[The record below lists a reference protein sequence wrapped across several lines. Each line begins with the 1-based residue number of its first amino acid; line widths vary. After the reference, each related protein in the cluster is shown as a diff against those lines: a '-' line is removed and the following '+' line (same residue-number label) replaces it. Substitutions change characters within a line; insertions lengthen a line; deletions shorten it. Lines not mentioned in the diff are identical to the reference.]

1 MNSAI
6 QNVVMEVTVQVVNDM
21 NEKDYDWVSV
31 SSLAVQLNVSK
42 QTIYNRCARGE
53 YPTKT
58 FKRGSMVGLL
68 VGTPKL

>member
-1 MNSAI
+1 M
-6 QNVVMEVTVQVVNDM
+6 VQAVNDM
-21 NEKDYDWVSV
+21 NENDYDWVSV

-58 FKRGSMVGLL
+58 FDRGSMKGLL
-68 VGTPKL
+68 VGTPKLK

>member
-1 MNSAI
+1 MSDN
-6 QNVVMEVTVQVVNDM
+6 
-21 NEKDYDWVSV
+21 DYDWVSV

-58 FKRGSMVGLL
+58 FKRGSMTGLL
-68 VGTPKL
+68 VGTPKLK

>member
-1 MNSAI
+1 MNLKILIGVLA
-6 QNVVMEVTVQVVNDM
+6 VMVQAVNDM

>member
-1 MNSAI
+1 M
-6 QNVVMEVTVQVVNDM
+6 VQAVNDM

-31 SSLAVQLNVSK
+31 STLAVMLNVSK

-58 FKRGSMVGLL
+58 FDRGSMKGML